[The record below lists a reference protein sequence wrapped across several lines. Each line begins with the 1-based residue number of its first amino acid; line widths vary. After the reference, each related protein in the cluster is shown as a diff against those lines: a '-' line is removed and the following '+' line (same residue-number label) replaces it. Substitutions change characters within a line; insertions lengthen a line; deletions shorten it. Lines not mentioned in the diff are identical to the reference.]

1 MGRRDRE
8 CYLCGEHYKY
18 CPTCSQD
25 KMKPSYMADFHDF
38 NCKEIFSICTRF
50 NMGLISKEEAKSAL
64 EKCDLSNKANF
75 AQYVQKD
82 LENIF
87 ADENK
92 SKKSKKAEHEVVT
105 IKE

>member
-1 MGRRDRE
+1 MGSRRRK
-8 CYLCGEHYKY
+8 CYLCGESYQY
-18 CPTCSQD
+18 CPTCYQD
-25 KMKPSYMADFHDF
+25 RLKPAYMANFHDF
-38 NCKEIFSICTRF
+38 NCKEIFDICTRF

-64 EKCDLSNKANF
+64 EKCDLSNKENF